1 MKLLLDM
8 NLPPKLAN
16 ILVNSGIPSVHWCEI
31 GAQDATDE
39 EIMSYANDND
49 HVVVTHDLD
58 FSAILSVTHGQKP
71 SVIQIRTQ
79 YLNIKEIAELIV
91 TTVQQNSA
99 AIEQG
104 AIVSLDANRARLRVL
119 PL

>member
-8 NLPPKLAN
+8 NLPPKLAD
-16 ILVNSGIPSVHWCEI
+16 ILANRGIPSIHWYAI
-31 GAQDATDE
+31 GAPDATDE
-39 EIMSYANDND
+39 KIMLYAKDND
-49 HVVVTHDLD
+49 YVVVTHDLD

-71 SVIQIRTQ
+71 SVIQIRVQ
-79 YLNIKEIAELIV
+79 NINVEEIAEMV
-91 TTVQQNSA
+91 TTTVTNNTE
-99 AIEQG
+99 AIRQG